1 MTEQEEAV
9 GRQRLGVL
17 TQLEKR
23 LVELETDA
31 TVLYAEPHE
40 RHDRAQKD
48 YDDLVDIVARLE
60 ADPSIPA
67 IRLLDAQQ
75 AVASAK
81 EQKVVAEE
89 ALAIHTAEAAKQL
102 ATHQAAVA
110 KATTEVTEAQTALT
124 ALKTP

>member
-40 RHDRAQKD
+40 RHGRAQKD
-48 YDDLVDIVARLE
+48 YDDLTAIVARLE

-67 IRLLDAQQ
+67 IRLLNAELAVTSAQEKK
-75 AVASAK
+75 AVAEK
-81 EQKVVAEE
+81 
-89 ALAIHTAEAAKQL
+89 ALTTHTAEAAKQL
-102 ATHQAAVA
+102 ATHQAAVT
-110 KATTEVTEAQTALT
+110 KAATDVTEAQTALD
-124 ALKTP
+124 ALKIP